1 METVFF
7 VIALISG
14 IALILSV
21 MLQTTKAESFS
32 AAMGGSSGADRRFKP
47 GSKEE
52 WLYKITKFSAIVW
65 LVASVIGAYLHY
77 HGQ

>member
-1 METVFF
+1 METAFF
-7 VIALISG
+7 VIAALSG
-14 IALILSV
+14 AALILSV

-52 WLYKITKFSAIVW
+52 WLYKITKYSAIVW
-65 LVASVIGAYLHY
+65 LVAMVIGSFLHY
-77 HGQ
+77 RAQ